1 VSEDQLQFTY
11 ELEPGE
17 FKIFTSEFVD
27 PIFTSTEGP
36 GIPAEIPSQAYL
48 YPSYPNPFNPATT
61 IHYSLTSPMNVSVTI
76 HDLLGREV
84 LMVQETTFQ
93 ASGEYRIDMDASSLG
108 SGVYLLRLQTG
119 AGVQTQ
125 KITLIK

>member
-1 VSEDQLQFTY
+1 
-11 ELEPGE
+11 
-17 FKIFTSEFVD
+17 
-27 PIFTSTEGP
+27 
-36 GIPAEIPSQAYL
+36 
-48 YPSYPNPFNPATT
+48 
-61 IHYSLTSPMNVSVTI
+61 MNVSVTI